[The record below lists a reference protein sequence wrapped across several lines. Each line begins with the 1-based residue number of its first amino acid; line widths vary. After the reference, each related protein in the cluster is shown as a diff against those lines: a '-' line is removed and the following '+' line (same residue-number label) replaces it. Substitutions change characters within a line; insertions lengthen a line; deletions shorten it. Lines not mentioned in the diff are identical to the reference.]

1 MLNESKSCLSSI
13 VQGMLSGK
21 QLICCTIL
29 VLCFNILYAQPEFSN
44 RVDLGEIEHPGIVEA
59 SGIVASRTNDH
70 VLWTHNDTYC
80 FNRIFAFNEQ
90 GTHLGIFW
98 LDGIVN
104 RDWEDIAL
112 GPGPDPN
119 VDYLYVGEIGDNNA
133 VHEYKYIYRFPEPV
147 VHFNQAPVEETIYEF
162 DTIIC
167 QYPDGA
173 RDAETLLLD
182 PLTKDIY
189 IISKREFEELRVYR
203 APYPQPVNEVIIM
216 EHVKTLDLWEIV
228 GGDISVSG
236 REILLKDYEEVY
248 YWERDPD
255 VNFWEAFNNDPIV
268 LPYVQEVCGEAICW
282 APDSMGYYTL
292 SEEGPQIPA
301 HLFYYPR
308 LDPSPV
314 VINEIML
321 NPLSI
326 GDELG
331 EWIEIY
337 NNSDEIID
345 LQNWYIQDAGTDLH
359 IIQESLILS
368 PEEFLVFG
376 INDDETVNGGV
387 IVDYQY
393 SNFYL
398 DNSEDEIMILSPDGV
413 LMDSLAYADGLFFPN
428 LEGSA
433 MALLDANMENSCGF
447 SWREA
452 TSPYG
457 NGDLGSPG
465 QDNSGE
471 ILDVK
476 IKDIQY
482 TEDPS
487 GQSDL
492 LGQRVTVSGTV
503 STVPWG
509 FFECNFYIQDSLG
522 MWSGIYVTYFSYSA
536 AYQDSVRLTG
546 TVVEVYGNVTAV
558 MFVENFENF
567 GIANTIID
575 PIEVTTEEISNT
587 GENGEAYE
595 GVLVKVSG
603 ICDNDSLGWR
613 EWSLD
618 DGSGSTMIYHY
629 LIDDFI
635 PIQGEEYEVTGIQYW
650 DWGNFRVFPR
660 FISDIVGPSG
670 IDEGNMIT
678 PVELT
683 QNYPNPFNPTTTISF
698 SIPKESHAELSIY
711 NIKGQKVKTLV
722 NESALSGEH
731 TVSWNGKDE
740 SGNSVKSGLYF
751 YKLNVNGKTEA
762 VRKCVMMR

>member
-1 MLNESKSCLSSI
+1 M
-13 VQGMLSGK
+13 K
-21 QLICCTIL
+21 QIICCTIL
-29 VLCFNILYAQPEFSN
+29 ILCLNILYSQPEFSN
-44 RVDLGEIEHPGIVEA
+44 RVDLGEIEHPELTAA
-59 SGIVASRTNDH
+59 SGIVASRINDH
-70 VLWTHNDTYC
+70 VLWSHNDVLGI
-80 FNRIFAFNEQ
+80 NRIFAFNKQ
-90 GTHLGIFW
+90 GTNLGIFW

-104 RDWEDIAL
+104 RKWEDIAL
-112 GPGPDPN
+112 GPGPEPN
-119 VDYLYVGEIGDNNA
+119 VDYLYVGDIGDNNSA
-133 VHEYKYIYRFPEPV
+133 YEYKYIYRFPEPV
-147 VHFNQAPVEETIYEF
+147 VLFNQTPVEETIYEF

-167 QYPDGA
+167 QYPDGM

-189 IISKREFEELRVYR
+189 IISKREFQDIRVYR

-216 EHVKTLDLWEIV
+216 DIVTILDLYQIV
-228 GGDISVSG
+228 AGDISVSG
-236 REILLKDYEEVY
+236 CEILLKDYEKIY

-255 VNFWEAFNNDPIV
+255 VNFWEAFNNDPIE
-268 LPYVQEVCGEAICW
+268 LPYIQEVQGEAVCW
-282 APDSMGYYTL
+282 AADSMGYYTL
-292 SEEGPQIPA
+292 SAEGIGMEIPA

-321 NPLSI
+321 NPLSV

-337 NNSDEIID
+337 NNSDEVID

-368 PEEFLVFG
+368 PEDFLVLG
-376 INDDETVNGGV
+376 INADETVNGGV
-387 IVDYQY
+387 DVDYQY

-413 LMDSLAYADGLFFPN
+413 LMDSLAYNDGLFFPN

-452 TSPYG
+452 TSTYG

-465 QDNSGE
+465 QGNSGI

-492 LGQRVTVSGTV
+492 LGQRVTVSGTL
-503 STVPWG
+503 SIEPWG
-509 FFECNFYIQDSLG
+509 FFSHNFFIQDSLG
-522 MWSGIYVTYFSYSA
+522 MWSGILVKYFSYSA
-536 AYQDSVRLTG
+536 ADQDSIRLTG
-546 TVVEVYGNVTAV
+546 TVAEAWGGLTALIN
-558 MFVENFENF
+558 VENFENL

-575 PIEVTTEEISNT
+575 PIEVTTEEISTT
-587 GENGEAYE
+587 GENAEAYE
-595 GVLVKVSG
+595 CVLVKVSG

-618 DGSGSTMIYHY
+618 DGSGPTRIYHGM
-629 LIDDFI
+629 IDDFF
-635 PIQGEEYEVTGIQYW
+635 PIQGEEYEVTGVQFLWY
-650 DWGNFRVFPR
+650 GNFVVLTR

-678 PVELT
+678 PVLELT
-683 QNYPNPFNPTTTISF
+683 QNYPNPFNPETIIKY
-698 SIPKESHAELSIY
+698 SIPKNSKVSLNIY
-711 NIKGQKVKTLV
+711 NIKGQKVRTLIKDKLETGQHSV
-722 NESALSGEH
+722 
-731 TVSWNGKDE
+731 VWNGTDE
-740 SGNSVKSGLYF
+740 NNKSVSSGIYF
-751 YKLNVNGKTEA
+751 YKLKVANFEKT
-762 VRKCVMMR
+762 KKMILLK

>member
-1 MLNESKSCLSSI
+1 M
-13 VQGMLSGK
+13 K
-21 QLICCTIL
+21 QLICCTIFL
-29 VLCFNILYAQPEFSN
+29 LCLNILTAQPEFSN
-44 RVDLGEIEHPGIVEA
+44 RVDLGEIEQPALVEA

-70 VLWTHNDTYC
+70 VLWSHNDTYC
-80 FNRIFAFNEQ
+80 LNRIFAFNEQ
-90 GTHLGIFW
+90 GTNLGIFW
-98 LDGIVN
+98 LDGLEN

-112 GPGPDPN
+112 GPGPEAN

-133 VHEYKYIYRFPEPV
+133 VYEYKYIYRFPEPV
-147 VHFNQAPVEETIYEF
+147 VLYNQTPVEETIYEF
-162 DTIIC
+162 DTIIY
-167 QYPDGA
+167 QYPDSM
-173 RDAETLLLD
+173 RDAETLMLD

-189 IISKREFEELRVYR
+189 VVSKREFEDIRVYR
-203 APYPQPVNEVIIM
+203 APYPQPVNEVIIL
-216 EHVKTLDLWEIV
+216 EHVATLELYEIV
-228 GGDISVSG
+228 AGDISVSG
-236 REILLKDYEEVY
+236 REILLKDYEKIY

-255 VNFWEAFNNDPIV
+255 LNFSEAFNNDSIE
-268 LPYVQEVCGEAICW
+268 LPYIQEIIGEAVCW
-282 APDSMGYYTL
+282 TADSMGYYTL
-292 SEEGPQIPA
+292 SEEGPGIPA

-321 NPLSI
+321 NPLSV

-337 NNSDEIID
+337 NNSEEIID
-345 LQNWYIQDAGTDLH
+345 LQNWYIQDAETDLH

-368 PEEFLVFG
+368 PGDFMVLG
-376 INDDETVNGGV
+376 INANETVNGGV
-387 IVDYQY
+387 GVDYQY

-398 DNSEDEIMILSPDGV
+398 DNSEDEIMILSPAGV
-413 LMDSLAYADGLFFPN
+413 LMDSLAYNEDLFFPN

-433 MALLDANMENSCGF
+433 MALLNANMENSCGF
-447 SWREA
+447 NWRQA
-452 TSPYG
+452 TSSFG

-471 ILDVK
+471 ILNLK

-503 STVPWG
+503 SFVPWG
-509 FFECNFYIQDSLG
+509 FFEENFYIQDSLG
-522 MWSGIYVTYFSYSA
+522 MWSGIWVKYYSYSA

-546 TVVEVYGNVTAV
+546 TVVEAYGNVTALMYV
-558 MFVENFENF
+558 DNFENL

-575 PIEVTTEEISNT
+575 PIEVSTEEISTT

-595 GVLVKVSG
+595 GVLVKVTG
-603 ICDNDSLGWR
+603 ICDNDSLAWR

-618 DGSGSTMIYHY
+618 DGSGSTRIYHG
-629 LIDDFI
+629 LIEDFF
-635 PIQGEEYEVTGIQYW
+635 PILGEEYEVTGVQYF

-660 FISDIVGPSG
+660 LISDIVGPSG

-678 PVELT
+678 PIFELT
-683 QNYPNPFNPTTTISF
+683 QNYPNPFNPLTTISF
-698 SIPKESHAELSIY
+698 SIPFNSKVDITIY
-711 NIKGQKVKTLV
+711 NIKGQKIRTLI
-722 NESALSGEH
+722 NEDITKGNHSII
-731 TVSWNGKDE
+731 WNGDDE
-740 SGNSVKSGLYF
+740 FGNSVRSGLYF
-751 YKLNVNGKTEA
+751 YKLVVNGKSEA
-762 VRKCVMMR
+762 VKKCLLMK